1 MPSAAAMW
9 GGSKNRRKK
18 MTKKKGPKKAKL
30 EFTIKRIERKQT
42 RHLKKASV
50 PQVEVQKAPA
60 AENAPANLTSA
71 K

>member
-1 MPSAAAMW
+1 MPPQPQPL

-30 EFTIKRIERKQT
+30 EYTIKRIERKQT
-42 RHLKKASV
+42 RHLKTAPV
-50 PQVEVQKAPA
+50 PQMEAPKAVA
-60 AENAPANLTSA
+60 AE